1 MAEGRFGK
9 MIYCFDIDDTIC
21 ITQGLN
27 YSLSKPILERISRI
41 NELFEDGHTIKL
53 YTARG
58 SKTGIDWSEITKSQL
73 ILWGLK
79 FHELH
84 FGKPYADFYIDDKA
98 VNEKDFKWEIRAVG
112 GNHIT

>member
-1 MAEGRFGK
+1 

-21 ITQGLN
+21 RTQGLN
-27 YSLSKPILERISRI
+27 YSLSTPISERITRI

-58 SKTGIDWSEITKSQL
+58 SKTGIDWSEITNSQL
-73 ILWGLK
+73 IGWGLK

-84 FGKPYADFYIDDKA
+84 FGKPYADLYIDD
-98 VNEKDFKWEIRAVG
+98 
-112 GNHIT
+112 